1 MRSRPGTPG
10 TDNEAMTETTRDT
23 RSLIELEDRYSAHN
37 YHPLDVV
44 IERAEG
50 IWVWDVDGRK
60 YMDFLAA
67 YGAVNQGHNH
77 PRIVEALE
85 KQARRLA
92 LTSRAFRNDRFGPF
106 CKKLAELSGYDKVL
120 MMNAGAEAVETAIKA
135 ARRWGYRK
143 KGVAADRAR
152 ILVFQDNFHGRTTTI
167 VGFSSDP
174 GTRDGF
180 GPFTPGFQLVPY
192 GDADALV
199 AAMGPD
205 VVAVLAEPIQGE
217 AGVLIPPRGFLS
229 RVREICSENGALL
242 ILDEIQ
248 SGLGRTGKFLAQEH
262 EGVRADGIVIG
273 KALSGGLYPVSA
285 FLADDEVMDVFDPG
299 SHGSTYGGNPIA
311 CAVGEA
317 ALDVL
322 VEEQLAERAA
332 ELGTHLM
339 QRLRALSSPHIKEVR
354 CVGLWAGIQLH
365 ESAGGARRF
374 TEALKA
380 EGYLCKETHVDTIRL
395 APPLVITRDE
405 LDQAVDA
412 VERVLGAA

>member
-1 MRSRPGTPG
+1 MNS
-10 TDNEAMTETTRDT
+10 NASDT
-23 RSLIELEDRYSAHN
+23 SGYIDLEDRYSAHN

-50 IWVWDVDGRK
+50 IWVWDVDGNK

-77 PRIVEALE
+77 PRIVDALV

-92 LTSRAFRNDRFGPF
+92 LTSLAFRNDRFGPF
-106 CKKLAELSGYDKVL
+106 CRKLAELSGYDKVL

-135 ARRWGYRK
+135 ARRWGYTK
-143 KGVAADRAR
+143 KGVAEDQAR
-152 ILVFQDNFHGRTTTI
+152 ILVFRDNFHGRTTTI
-167 VGFSSDP
+167 VGFSSDA
-174 GTRDGF
+174 GTRQGF
-180 GPFTPGFQLVPY
+180 GPFTPGFDQLPY
-192 GDADALV
+192 GDADAV
-199 AAMGPD
+199 AAAMGPD
-205 VVAVLAEPIQGE
+205 VVAVLMEPIQGE
-217 AGVLIPPRGFLS
+217 AGVLIPPPGFLP
-229 RVREICSENGALL
+229 RVRELCDERGALL

-285 FLADDEVMDVFDPG
+285 FLADDRVMDVFDPG

-317 ALDVL
+317 SLDVL
-322 VEEQLAERAA
+322 VEEKLSERAA

-339 QRLRALSSPHIKEVR
+339 QRLRALKSRHIKEVR
-354 CVGLWAGIQLH
+354 GLGLWAGIELH

-374 TEALKA
+374 TEALKG

-395 APPLVITRDE
+395 APPLVITREE
-405 LDQAVDA
+405 LDQALDA
-412 VERVLGAA
+412 VERVLA

>member
-1 MRSRPGTPG
+1 
-10 TDNEAMTETTRDT
+10 MTEQTSDT
-23 RSLIELEDRYSAHN
+23 RSLIDLEDRYSAHN

-44 IERAEG
+44 IERADG
-50 IWVWDVDGRK
+50 IWVWDVDGNK

-77 PRIVEALE
+77 PRIVDALV
-85 KQARRLA
+85 KQAQRLA

-106 CKKLAELSGYDKVL
+106 CRKLAELSGYDKVL

-143 KGVAADRAR
+143 KGVAEDRAR
-152 ILVFQDNFHGRTTTI
+152 ILVFADNFHGRTTTI

-192 GDADALV
+192 GDADAV
-199 AAMGPD
+199 EAAMGPD

-217 AGVLIPPRGFLS
+217 AGVLIPPRGFLA
-229 RVREICSENGALL
+229 RVHEICKENGALL

-248 SGLGRTGKFLAQEH
+248 SGLGRTGRFLAQEH

-322 VEEQLAERAA
+322 VEEKLAERAA
-332 ELGTHLM
+332 ELGAHLM
-339 QRLRALSSPHIKEVR
+339 QRLRALSSRHVKEVR
-354 CVGLWAGIQLH
+354 GVGLWAGIQLH

-374 TEALKA
+374 TEALKD

-395 APPLVITRDE
+395 APPLVITRAE

-412 VERVLGAA
+412 VERVLAT

>member
-1 MRSRPGTPG
+1 MASRTS
-10 TDNEAMTETTRDT
+10 DT
-23 RSLIELEDRYSAHN
+23 RAYIDLEDRYSAHN
-37 YHPLDVV
+37 YRPLDVV

-50 IWVWDVDGRK
+50 IWVWGVDGNR

-77 PRIVEALE
+77 PRIVDALV

-106 CKKLAELSGYDKVL
+106 CRKLAELSGYDKVL

-143 KGVAADRAR
+143 KGVAEDQAR

-167 VGFSSDP
+167 VGFSSDS
-174 GTRDGF
+174 GTRQDF
-180 GPFTPGFQLVPY
+180 GPFTPGFELVPY
-192 GDADALV
+192 GDADAV
-199 AAMGPD
+199 AAALGPD
-205 VVAVLAEPIQGE
+205 VVAVLMEPIQGE
-217 AGVLIPPRGFLS
+217 AGVLIPPPGFLR
-229 RVREICSENGALL
+229 RVRELCDESGALL

-248 SGLGRTGKFLAQEH
+248 SGLGRTGTFLAQEH
-262 EGVRADGIVIG
+262 EGVRADGVVIG

-322 VEEQLAERAA
+322 VEDKLAERAA

-339 QRLRALSSPHIKEVR
+339 QRLRALSSRHVKEVR
-354 CVGLWAGIQLH
+354 GIGLWAGIELH

-374 TEALKA
+374 TEALKG

-395 APPLVITRDE
+395 APPLVITREE
-405 LDQAVDA
+405 LDQALDA
-412 VERVLGAA
+412 VEGVLRQ